1 MITIKNKDKIIN
13 IEGLWRKNKSKKEY
27 DSKKNEIPYP
37 TPYKKKW
44 DKENFIK
51 KLIKIEKILINKKK
65 FKVLYEKNI
74 KNCKIC
80 NLENID
86 NKFYYIKNNYWSS
99 SLLHYI
105 LEHNIK
111 PSDEFIN
118 LILSYKIHKGQDIL
132 NIPAIS
138 ITKYDKQ
145 YLKLTRNHLLIM
157 DALLQHGSYI
167 KRYNDN
173 NKDFRYSEHMGLLDF
188 NNDGLDKII
197 VSSKTTRVDEHDNE
211 IYQPDNVVEALDYE
225 YFFHTHP
232 ATPRPGGRVNEGI
245 LYEFPSTNDIFHFI
259 EHYNKGRTQ
268 GSIVITPEGIY
279 IIRKRV
285 VNDKKIKIK
294 NENLMEKNMIKYFDE
309 QQIKAIKKYGKEFT
323 TQYFYS
329 KIAQNIS
336 YMKNINK
343 KIKKYGIFIEYVPR
357 IRDKKGRWIL
367 EEILLPVYVIEPKLK

>member
-268 GSIVITPEGIY
+268 GSIVITSEGLY